1 MYVHVMYFNKTD
13 FIDVLFRPE
22 LLLAG
27 EGMMHCKMRYE
38 QLAMLAAAVHSPI
51 DRNPPRHMHGHM
63 GSDRT
68 ARLRQPHQKGQA
80 NKTVGTLA
88 LTAAG
93 CRIIERSS
101 NEAAATRP
109 RRTPPQTREQITPT
123 TVPPKSL
130 EGSGIRAYVC
140 SHIGTVHVPS
150 PYGGG
155 AR

>member
-1 MYVHVMYFNKTD
+1 M
-13 FIDVLFRPE
+13 DVLFRPE
-22 LLLAG
+22 LLAG
-27 EGMMHCKMRYE
+27 EDAMMQCCNV
-38 QLAMLAAAVHSPI
+38 QCPI
-51 DRNPPRHMHGHM
+51 DRNPRRHMHGHM

-80 NKTVGTLA
+80 NKTVATLA

-101 NEAAATRP
+101 NEAATRP
-109 RRTPPQTREQITPT
+109 RRPPPQTREQITLT

-130 EGSGIRAYVC
+130 EGSGSRPYVS
-140 SHIGTVHVPS
+140 SHIGTVYVPS
-150 PYGGG
+150 LYGGG